1 MRAQMMRNQDRALS
15 NIEAMPGGFN
25 MLRQM
30 HNDVQEPLMQATQR
44 QRSLPN
50 AATTRPNATA
60 GREDNPFIALLQPPV
75 GSGKHGVRSPCTV
88 YCAPWN

>member
-30 HNDVQEPLMQATQR
+30 HNDVQEPLMQATQH
-44 QRSLPN
+44 QRPLPT
-50 AATTRPNATA
+50 AATTRPILV

-75 GSGKHGVRSPCTV
+75 GSGKHVPRSPSAV
-88 YCAPWN
+88 YCAP